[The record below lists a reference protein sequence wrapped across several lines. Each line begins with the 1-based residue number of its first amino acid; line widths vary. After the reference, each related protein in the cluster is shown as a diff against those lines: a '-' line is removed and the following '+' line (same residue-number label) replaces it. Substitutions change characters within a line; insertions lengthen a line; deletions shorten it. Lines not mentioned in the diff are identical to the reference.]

1 VGRRLQR
8 RALRWF
14 VRWVDRS
21 SDERLERLMG
31 GRIGRR
37 IIRTVKRA
45 MKQRFNADRAGDLD
59 VVVEFWITGRR
70 NGRSENWQVV
80 IAEARCEVTEDLQRD
95 PDLIVEIDDVPFLK
109 LVTGNANGPK
119 LFLKGDLKLDGDLL
133 LAQKLPRLF
142 RPPRAKG
149 S

>member
-1 VGRRLQR
+1 
-8 RALRWF
+8 
-14 VRWVDRS
+14 
-21 SDERLERLMG
+21 
-31 GRIGRR
+31 
-37 IIRTVKRA
+37 

>member
-1 VGRRLQR
+1 VGRRLRR
-8 RALRWF
+8 RAFRRF
-14 VRWVDRS
+14 ARWVEQA
-21 SDERLERLMG
+21 SDERLERLMS

-45 MKQRFNADRAGDLD
+45 MKPRFNPERAGDLD
-59 VVVEFWITGRR
+59 AVVEFWITGRR

-80 IAEARCEVTEDLQRD
+80 IKEAHCEVTDQLGED
-95 PDLIVEIDDVPFLK
+95 PDLIVEIDDVPFLR

-133 LAQKLPRLF
+133 LAQKLPRIF
-142 RPPRAKG
+142 RR
-149 S
+149 SRR

>member
-1 VGRRLQR
+1 M
-8 RALRWF
+8 A
-14 VRWVDRS
+14 
-21 SDERLERLMG
+21 

-45 MKQRFNADRAGDLD
+45 MKQRFTADRAADLEA
-59 VVVEFWITGRR
+59 VLEFWITGRR

-80 IAEARCEVTEDLQRD
+80 IEDAHCDVTEELGRD
-95 PDLIVEIDDVPFLK
+95 PDLIIEIDDVPFLK
-109 LVTGNANGPK
+109 LVTGNAAGPA

-142 RPPRAKG
+142 RPARR
-149 S
+149 